1 MPDQPATAALTDD
14 WRAGGFA
21 LYVHWPFCAAK
32 CPYCDFNSH
41 VAAAIDQPRWLA
53 AYRAEIARLGTEL
66 PGRVLNSIFFGGGT
80 PSLMTP
86 DTVAGV
92 IAAAREAWPF
102 ANDIEI
108 TLEANPTSVETGRF
122 RAFAEGGVN
131 RVSMGVQALNDDD
144 LRRLGRMHSVAE
156 ARAAFD
162 IARDCFTRV
171 SFDLIYAR
179 QDQDRAHWRRELSQA
194 LAKHPRVFSPFYL
207 SMVRVGEATGMLEDV
222 FYRLFEHLEFERYM
236 REQVKSALRYPM
248 FVVAAM
254 IAAIVIVNLFVI
266 PAFAKVFAGFGAELP
281 LMTRL
286 LLGFSGFMVEYWPLL
301 LAVVVA
307 AVFAFRAWVGTA
319 AGRLAWDRITLR
331 LPIAGKIL
339 HKAALSRFARS
350 FALGQ
355 RSGVPV
361 MQALSNAA
369 QTVDNVHVAR
379 RIEAMR
385 ESVERGESLL
395 RSAIGAG
402 IFTPVVLQMVAVG
415 EESGA
420 VDDMMEEIGDMY
432 RQEVEYELKTLG
444 QQIEPILIVLLGI
457 LVLILA
463 LGIFLPM
470 WDLGKVAIKR

>member
-1 MPDQPATAALTDD
+1 MPTFAYKARNAAGQLAEGALEGAS
-14 WRAGGFA
+14 AGA
-21 LYVHWPFCAAK
+21 
-32 CPYCDFNSH
+32 
-41 VAAAIDQPRWLA
+41 VADVLRGQGMTPVSILA
-53 AYRAEIARLGTEL
+53 A
-66 PGRVLNSIFFGGGT
+66 PGREAPKVASANV
-80 PSLMTP
+80 SLFRQKVSHIDLLLFSRQMHTLLKS
-86 DTVAGV
+86 GV
-92 IAAAREAWPF
+92 PIMRALSSLQDAATNPEMRRVIGEIRES
-102 ANDIEI
+102 
-108 TLEANPTSVETGRF
+108 L
-122 RAFAEGGVN
+122 EGG
-131 RVSMGVQALNDDD
+131 
-144 LRRLGRMHSVAE
+144 
-156 ARAAFD
+156 
-162 IARDCFTRV
+162 
-171 SFDLIYAR
+171 
-179 QDQDRAHWRRELSQA
+179 RELSQA

-254 IAAIVIVNLFVI
+254 VAAIVIVNLFVI

-286 LLGFSGFMVEYWPLL
+286 LLGFSSFMVEYWPLL
-301 LAVVVA
+301 LGVVVA
-307 AVFAFRAWVGTA
+307 ATFTFRAWVGTA
-319 AGRLAWDRITLR
+319 AGRLVWDRITLR

-385 ESVERGESLL
+385 ENVERGESLL

-420 VDDMMEEIGDMY
+420 VDDMMEEIGGMY